1 MKKRKAKAGMKPKSG
16 GDWLARVSVGLKANV
31 LDPQGKTV
39 RSALASLGFKM
50 VRDIRVGKHF
60 WVVIDGKLSREKAMA
75 KVGEMC
81 KKVLVNPVIETY
93 TFEMK
98 RG

>member
-1 MKKRKAKAGMKPKSG
+1 MKKRKAGRKAKAA

-39 RSALASLGFKM
+39 RNALASLGFRM

-60 WVVIDGKLSREKAMA
+60 WVVIDGRMPREKAMA
-75 KVGEMC
+75 KVREMC
-81 KKVLVNPVIETY
+81 KKVLVNPVIETF